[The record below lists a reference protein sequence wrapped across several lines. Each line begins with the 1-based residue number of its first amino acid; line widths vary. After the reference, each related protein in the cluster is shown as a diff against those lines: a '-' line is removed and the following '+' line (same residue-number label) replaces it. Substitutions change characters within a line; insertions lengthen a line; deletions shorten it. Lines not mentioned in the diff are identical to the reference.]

1 MSAVLVPSQI
11 VADLAVA
18 CRLEGNYHEPIA
30 ESDWVAVHL
39 VTEEIHRCIGRV
51 EGALN
56 VRVPVQPDARCARCL
71 ALVALKREI
80 RVRLQTRGP
89 LDVRRPDDDL
99 DVLARQA

>member
-1 MSAVLVPSQI
+1 MSAVFVPSQI

-18 CRLEGNYHEPIA
+18 CRLERNYHEAIA
-30 ESDWVAVHL
+30 ESGWVAVHL
-39 VTEEIHRCIGRV
+39 VTDEVHRRIGRV

-80 RVRLQTRGP
+80 RTRFQTRVP
-89 LDVRRPDDDL
+89 PDVCRHG
-99 DVLARQA
+99 